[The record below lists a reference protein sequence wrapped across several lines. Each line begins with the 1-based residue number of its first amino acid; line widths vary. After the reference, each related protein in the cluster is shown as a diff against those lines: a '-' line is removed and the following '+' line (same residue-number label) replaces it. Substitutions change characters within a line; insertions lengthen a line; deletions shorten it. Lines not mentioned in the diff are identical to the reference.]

1 MEQVGLLISAFQ
13 SFLADLLIMF
23 QASARNDMA
32 ALKSLSARIDADV
45 KAPESLTPEMFVCLG
60 HAAATQPRGM
70 PSRGPVTWQSL
81 TQWERFANTHG

>member
-1 MEQVGLLISAFQ
+1 VAAELAKADGVPMEQVGLLISAFQ

-45 KAPESLTPEMFVCLG
+45 KAPESLTPDRFDASVQALV
-60 HAAATQPRGM
+60 M
-70 PSRGPVTWQSL
+70 PTPTVITRV
-81 TQWERFANTHG
+81 